1 MISPTSIKRDRETK
15 FYKYEAYGVKEYWIV
30 DPLNKS
36 IEQFVLNE
44 GKYKLN
50 GVYTQLDEAEKERL
64 YEKQGFVKQF
74 KTSIFSELTIDID
87 EIF

>member
-1 MISPTSIKRDRETK
+1 MKC
-15 FYKYEAYGVKEYWIV
+15 
-30 DPLNKS
+30 L
-36 IEQFVLNE
+36 
-44 GKYKLN
+44 
-50 GVYTQLDEAEKERL
+50 QLDEAEKERL